1 MEEQFDDMNNSLPIH
16 NKTPEKIWNNANL
29 SN

>member
-16 NKTPEKIWNNANL
+16 NKTPKKFDDSEEKL
-29 SN
+29 